1 MRAQRRQV
9 NRSVMYNVRLANF
22 TNPPIRTGNL
32 DNYGFIPSG
41 TIIQSAAVEEPDG
54 WYDCD
59 GRTLPIRCHEDLFKA
74 IGYTYGG
81 SGTSFNIPDM
91 RGRVGV
97 GLGDGIGAALTPRNL
112 GVTGGAETHTLV
124 VGEMPS
130 HNHSGATGDAGSAAE
145 SETAGSNVGLGSVV
159 VAGSNSHN
167 HTISFQGGDQPH
179 NNMQPFMVL
188 RYLIKA

>member
-9 NRSVMYNVRLANF
+9 NRSVMYNVRLADF

-91 RGRVGV
+91 RGRVSI
-97 GLGDGIGAALTPRNL
+97 GLGDGPGAALTPRSL
-112 GVTGGAETHTLV
+112 GATGGAETHTLILN
-124 VGEMPS
+124 EMPI
-130 HNHSGATGDAGSAAE
+130 HNHDGFTGESASASGTTGEGAGTFGTSDVAD
-145 SETAGSNVGLGSVV
+145 SGS
-159 VAGSNSHN
+159 HR
-167 HTISFQGGDQPH
+167 HTIPPAGGNGAH
-179 NNMQPFMVL
+179 NNMQPFLVL